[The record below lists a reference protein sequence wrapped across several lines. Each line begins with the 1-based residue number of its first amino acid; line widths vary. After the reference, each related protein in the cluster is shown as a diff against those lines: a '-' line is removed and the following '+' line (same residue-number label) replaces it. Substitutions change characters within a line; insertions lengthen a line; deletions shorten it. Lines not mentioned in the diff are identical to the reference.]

1 MKKNLIIIGSG
12 PLALQISHYASLS
25 GKYCVVGFLND
36 FEAKGTKVGE
46 YEILGNLSDVD
57 ILYEKNIFDECF
69 VAIGYN
75 HFDVKD
81 RLYHELKEK
90 DIPLGTIIAPNV
102 YIDPTSK
109 IGDGCCIYPGCVI
122 DMESVVEDNVI
133 MNVSATIAHNSRVG
147 ANTFIAGGSILAGR
161 TNVGCRCFIGVN
173 ATINDSCSICDD
185 VMVGSATVIRK
196 SIKKPGLYVTKEHNL
211 HFDINTLNF

>member
-1 MKKNLIIIGSG
+1 MECMKKNLIIIGSG

-90 DIPLGTIIAPNV
+90 DLGVEWGIKAEVNEVLDDKITGKTLDLVKKLWIEETQEMKKIKEQLWIENV
-102 YIDPTSK
+102 NEQLISDYK
-109 IGDGCCIYPGCVI
+109 
-122 DMESVVEDNVI
+122 E
-133 MNVSATIAHNSRVG
+133 
-147 ANTFIAGGSILAGR
+147 LA
-161 TNVGCRCFIGVN
+161 
-173 ATINDSCSICDD
+173 
-185 VMVGSATVIRK
+185 
-196 SIKKPGLYVTKEHNL
+196 IKTEKNKK
-211 HFDINTLNF
+211 